1 MKYFLLI
8 LSLSFGFQANAQIK
22 ALEGVKLEY
31 AEPGIYDFTLEG
43 LNDSDSADYFA
54 YKLSVD
60 LYNECLSVS
69 ELPKGYFEDLSFGYL
84 FRFEEHKVWYLC
96 YRGGLV
102 MGSVYEIAKE

>member
-8 LSLSFGFQANAQIK
+8 LSLSLGFQANAQIK

-31 AEPGIYDFTLEG
+31 AKPGISYFTLDG

-54 YKLSVD
+54 YKLLAD
-60 LYNECLSVS
+60 LNDECVSVS
-69 ELPKGYFEDLSFGYL
+69 ELSKGYFEDLSFGYL

-96 YRGGLV
+96 YREGLV